1 MSTALRVSEA
11 ASLGLHTM
19 GVLAAHAAG
28 PLTTGE
34 VASALGVSQ
43 AHLSK
48 VLQRLGRS
56 GLVTSERGPSGGF
69 TLARPAEEITLLS
82 VYEAIEGPLSLD
94 DCLLGEPRCDNGRC
108 VFGGLLASVN
118 TEFADYLTETR
129 VSDLAECLSAI
140 A

>member
-19 GVLAAHAAG
+19 GVLAAHTGG
-28 PLTTGE
+28 PLTTGQ

-56 GLVTSERGPSGGF
+56 GLVESVRGPRGGF
-69 TLARPAEEITLLS
+69 TLAQPAEDITLLS

-94 DCLLGEPRCDNGRC
+94 DCLLGLPRCDNGRC

-118 TEFADYLTETR
+118 RQFADYLAKTR
-129 VSDLAECLSAI
+129 VNDLARCLGSVT
-140 A
+140 